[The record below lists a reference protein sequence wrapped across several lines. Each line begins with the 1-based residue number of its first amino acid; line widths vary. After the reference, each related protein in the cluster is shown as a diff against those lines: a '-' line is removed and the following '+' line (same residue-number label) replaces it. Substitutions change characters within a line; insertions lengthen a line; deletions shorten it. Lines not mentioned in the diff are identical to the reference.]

1 MNLEEFLILEKRIS
15 QISTS
20 IEVIFS
26 FDVIKTKHA
35 DERQNFDSRGIGK
48 SMNYISNRE
57 MSEFVSLFK
66 RDIAQSIAI
75 GDIKD
80 ETNFVIRSNDWQL
93 SMAIVA
99 KNVENNYWKLIIK
112 TVFRETNEFKL
123 KVAQDQLV
131 LEK

>member
-15 QISTS
+15 QISSS

-26 FDVIKTKHA
+26 FDIIKTKHA
-35 DERQNFDSRGIGK
+35 EERQNFDSRGLGK

-112 TVFRETNEFKL
+112 TVFRETNEFNL
-123 KVAQDQLV
+123 KVSQDQLV